1 MLTRT
6 EEILSKGGDKEHVK
20 PADLIWAVYTETRPS
35 QGKEGRC
42 CTHIPQFAVAS
53 GTQQDLE
60 MLMDGM
66 GGKTNYSDLSVTGN
80 ESIKV

>member
-1 MLTRT
+1 M
-6 EEILSKGGDKEHVK
+6 
-20 PADLIWAVYTETRPS
+20 YTETRPS

-42 CTHIPQFAVAS
+42 CTYIPQFAVAS

-80 ESIKV
+80 KKVLKFNVLDTG